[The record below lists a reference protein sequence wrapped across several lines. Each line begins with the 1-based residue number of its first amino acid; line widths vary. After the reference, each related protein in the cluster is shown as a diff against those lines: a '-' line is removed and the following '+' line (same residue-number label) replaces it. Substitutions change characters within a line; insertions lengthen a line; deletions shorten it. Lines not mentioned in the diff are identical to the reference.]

1 MIVPGLPNFTWVIQ
15 LRYMYMDKES
25 QSYLMTKH
33 NITLP
38 LLGSNQRSF
47 LLAKVYDH
55 WAMCSTCLKSINNSE
70 TRSFTFQSGSRSTVY
85 IECDYSQLSTYPTFG
100 PKLPRS
106 SENLI
111 GTFLQM
117 FAHAQPFF
125 HFRIKGKWSFPV
137 LIHLSINY
145 TN

>member
-38 LLGSNQRSF
+38 LLGSNQRPF

-70 TRSFTFQSGSRSTVY
+70 MRSFTFQSGSRSTVY
-85 IECDYSQLSTYPTFG
+85 IYFQLVIWRFTNPIIIIFYSWLQQN
-100 PKLPRS
+100 KHRDRS
-106 SENLI
+106 NFENRQYFKKFRHFHSI
-111 GTFLQM
+111 SFLLNIVYM
-117 FAHAQPFF
+117 
-125 HFRIKGKWSFPV
+125 SF
-137 LIHLSINY
+137 L
-145 TN
+145 